1 MTRSV
6 DHQSAFNLPSIAGG
20 VEHVV
25 ESFHER
31 MARNPE
37 WAMSEAS
44 NFFDERGA
52 VQQALKRITTR
63 LNELGIDYAVVGGM
77 ALFKYGFRR
86 FTEDVDLLVT
96 KEGLREIHQKLDGL
110 GYVPPFEQSKNLRDT
125 EFGVKIEFLLSGGFP
140 GDGKPKAVSF
150 PNPKDV
156 AVEQDGI
163 RYVNLPT
170 LVELKIASGI
180 SSSDRLKDL
189 SDVVELIKE
198 LNLPK
203 NFSDSLNLYV
213 RGKFVELW
221 NSARPASKRFALIW
235 RNKWLTSE
243 AKSLEEMITLLQSAA
258 SELQEML
265 DDGVA
270 LSMGGGTADDYAYLV
285 TSDPEIA
292 KKYGMHDESEFWE
305 DDEDEVDE
313 NNDASS

>member
-1 MTRSV
+1 
-6 DHQSAFNLPSIAGG
+6 
-20 VEHVV
+20 
-25 ESFHER
+25 
-31 MARNPE
+31 
-37 WAMSEAS
+37 MSEAS

-96 KEGLREIHQKLDGL
+96 KEGLREIHQKLDGF

-203 NFSDSLNLYV
+203 NFSDSLNPYV
-213 RGKFVELW
+213 REKFFELW
-221 NSARPASKRFALIW
+221 NNSRPVSKRYAMIW
-235 RNKWLTSE
+235 RNKWLTAK
-243 AKSLEEMITLLQSAA
+243 AKSLEEMITLLGSAA
-258 SELQEML
+258 NELQEML
-265 DDGVA
+265 DDGVT
-270 LSMGGGTADDYAYLV
+270 LSTDGGTSDDYAYLS

-292 KKYGMHDESEFWE
+292 QKYGMHDESEFWE
-305 DDEDEVDE
+305 DDEGDVDE
-313 NNDASS
+313 